1 MSNSVAKQKLA
12 ALAAGHEPAMPPR
25 NCRHC
30 GITLFRSP
38 NATEDVTNCQLSGN
52 GTLLPSK
59 FAITEAVPRQ
69 SCRAGAND
77 GFENFS
83 AEIHQLDIAID
94 SVKILS
100 AGLGGPEW
108 TGRNR
113 LGPNRA
119 KNEQNMLDKMKVVV
133 HIQGGEHL
141 VQAYFASKTATIPED
156 LFDPSV
162 RREPYRAI
170 GGIPKLSFLRI
181 TGPLKGTASV
191 STETRAAAACL
202 SAAPHHRPTRRAPGG
217 SSRRSRA
224 APIVIQ

>member
-133 HIQGGEHL
+133 HIQGGSIWFRPTSPPRPRRFPKICL
-141 VQAYFASKTATIPED
+141 TR
-156 LFDPSV
+156 LFDAN
-162 RREPYRAI
+162 RI
-170 GGIPKLSFLRI
+170 GQSEAYPN
-181 TGPLKGTASV
+181 
-191 STETRAAAACL
+191 
-202 SAAPHHRPTRRAPGG
+202 
-217 SSRRSRA
+217 SRSCGLPDR
-224 APIVIQ
+224 